1 MSFVR
6 HLQRIVMS
14 FKFNLS
20 GLEAIYNESLRRSEP
35 TLAFEIVHGRG
46 RFVFMMFFS
55 KEDKESKDRLFVQLR
70 NTQVFLELKA
80 YGSHRKGDFIIYFKE
95 QDEEAIINE
104 LMLDGGGRSFS
115 FERFLGELNRQI
127 PNELPL
133 QSKLD
138 KIREVWPQVSP
149 NLVNVVDEADKTNLI
164 GIRKLPEGKKP
175 KDKTLRKLYIHTN
188 GSAEVI
194 SNLIDA
200 LKDASVTLAW
210 TNRDVNEVSFAELM
224 AKINA

>member
-1 MSFVR
+1 
-6 HLQRIVMS
+6 MS

-95 QDEEAIINE
+95 QDEAAIINE
-104 LMLDGGGRSFS
+104 LMLDGGGRSFN

-164 GIRKLPEGKKP
+164 GIMKLPEGKKP

-224 AKINA
+224 AKVNA

>member
-1 MSFVR
+1 
-6 HLQRIVMS
+6 MS

-20 GLEAIYNESLRRSEP
+20 GLAAIYNESLRRLES

-55 KEDKESKDRLFVQLR
+55 QEDKESKDRLFVQLR

-80 YGSHRKGDFIIYFKE
+80 YGSHRNGDFIIYFKE
-95 QDEEAIINE
+95 EDKKAIINE
-104 LMLDGGGRSFS
+104 LMLDGGVREFS
-115 FERFLGELNRQI
+115 FERFLEELNRQI

-133 QSKLD
+133 QTKLD
-138 KIREVWPQVSP
+138 KIREVWPQVGP
-149 NLVNVVDEADKTNLI
+149 NLMNVVEDADKTNLI
-164 GIRKLPEGKKP
+164 GIKKLPEGKNP

-194 SNLIDA
+194 SNLIEA
-200 LKDASVTLAW
+200 LRAARVTLAW
-210 TNRDVNEVSFAELM
+210 TNRDVDDISFAELM
-224 AKINA
+224 ARINA

>member
-1 MSFVR
+1 MN
-6 HLQRIVMS
+6 

-20 GLEAIYNESLRRSEP
+20 GLAAIYNESLRRSEP

-80 YGSHRKGDFIIYFKE
+80 YGSHRNGDFIIYFKE
-95 QDEEAIINE
+95 EDEEAIINE
-104 LMLDGGGRSFS
+104 LMLYGGGREFS
-115 FERFLGELNRQI
+115 FERFLEELNRQI

-138 KIREVWPQVSP
+138 KIREIWPQVGP
-149 NLVNVVDEADKTNLI
+149 NLMNVVEEADKTNLI
-164 GIRKLPEGKKP
+164 GIKKLPEGKNP

-194 SNLIDA
+194 SNLIEA
-200 LKDASVTLAW
+200 LKAARVTLAW
-210 TNRDVNEVSFAELM
+210 TNRDVDDISFAELM
-224 AKINA
+224 ARINA

>member
-1 MSFVR
+1 
-6 HLQRIVMS
+6 MS

-20 GLEAIYNESLRRSEP
+20 GLAAIYNESLRRLEP

-55 KEDKESKDRLFVQLR
+55 QEDKESKDRLFVQLR

-80 YGSHRKGDFIIYFKE
+80 YGSHRNGDFIIYFKE
-95 QDEEAIINE
+95 EDKEAIINE
-104 LMLDGGGRSFS
+104 LMLDGGVREFS
-115 FERFLGELNRQI
+115 FERFLEELNRQI

-133 QSKLD
+133 QTKLD
-138 KIREVWPQVSP
+138 KIREVWPQVGP
-149 NLVNVVDEADKTNLI
+149 NLMNVVEDADKTNLI
-164 GIRKLPEGKKP
+164 GIKKLPEGKNP

-194 SNLIDA
+194 SNLIEA
-200 LKDASVTLAW
+200 LRAARVTLAW
-210 TNRDVNEVSFAELM
+210 TNRDVDDISFAELM
-224 AKINA
+224 ARINA

>member
-1 MSFVR
+1 
-6 HLQRIVMS
+6 MS

-20 GLEAIYNESLRRSEP
+20 GLEAIYNESIQRSEP

-80 YGSHRKGDFIIYFKE
+80 YGSHRDGDFIIYFKE

-104 LMLDGGGRSFS
+104 LLLDGGGQAFS
-115 FERFLGELNRQI
+115 FEKFLEQLNRQI
-127 PNELPL
+127 PSELPL

-149 NLVNVVDEADKTNLI
+149 NLVNVVEEADKTNLI
-164 GIRKLPEGKKP
+164 GIMKLPEGKKP
-175 KDKTLRKLYIHTN
+175 KDKTLRKLYMHTN

-210 TNRDVNEVSFAELM
+210 TNRDVNEMSFAELM
-224 AKINA
+224 ARINA

>member
-1 MSFVR
+1 
-6 HLQRIVMS
+6 MS

-20 GLEAIYNESLRRSEP
+20 GLAAIYNESLRRSEP
-35 TLAFEIVHGRG
+35 TLAFEIVHGCG

-80 YGSHRKGDFIIYFKE
+80 YGSHRNGDFIIYFKE
-95 QDEEAIINE
+95 ENEEAIINE
-104 LMLDGGGRSFS
+104 LMLDGGGREFS
-115 FERFLGELNRQI
+115 FERFLEELNRQI

-138 KIREVWPQVSP
+138 KIREVWPQVGP
-149 NLVNVVDEADKTNLI
+149 RLINVVEDADKTNLI
-164 GIRKLPEGKKP
+164 GIKKLPEGKNP

-194 SNLIDA
+194 SNLIEA
-200 LKDASVTLAW
+200 LKAARVTLAW
-210 TNRDVNEVSFAELM
+210 TNRDVDDISFAELM
-224 AKINA
+224 ARINA

>member
-1 MSFVR
+1 M
-6 HLQRIVMS
+6 VMS

-35 TLAFEIVHGRG
+35 TLAFEIIHGRG

-80 YGSHRKGDFIIYFKE
+80 YGSHRNGDFIIYFKE
-95 QDEEAIINE
+95 QDKEAIINE
-104 LMLDGGGRSFS
+104 LMLDGVGREFS
-115 FERFLGELNRQI
+115 FERFLEELNRQI
-127 PNELPL
+127 PVELPL

-138 KIREVWPQVSP
+138 KIREVWPQVAP

-164 GIRKLPEGKKP
+164 GIKKLPEGKNP
-175 KDKTLRKLYIHTN
+175 KDKTLRKLYIHAN
-188 GSAEVI
+188 GSADVI

-200 LKDASVTLAW
+200 LKTARVTLAW
-210 TNRDVNEVSFAELM
+210 TNRDVDEISFADLM
-224 AKINA
+224 ARINA

>member
-1 MSFVR
+1 
-6 HLQRIVMS
+6 MS

-35 TLAFEIVHGRG
+35 TLAFEIVLGRG

-95 QDEEAIINE
+95 QDQEAIINE

-164 GIRKLPEGKKP
+164 GIMKLPEGKKP

-224 AKINA
+224 AKVNA

>member
-1 MSFVR
+1 
-6 HLQRIVMS
+6 MS

>member
-1 MSFVR
+1 
-6 HLQRIVMS
+6 MS

-20 GLEAIYNESLRRSEP
+20 GLAAIYNESLRRLES

-55 KEDKESKDRLFVQLR
+55 QEDKESKDRLFVQLR

-80 YGSHRKGDFIIYFKE
+80 YGSHRNGDFIIYFKE
-95 QDEEAIINE
+95 EDKEAIINE
-104 LMLDGGGRSFS
+104 LMLDGGVREFS
-115 FERFLGELNRQI
+115 FERFLEELNRQI

-133 QSKLD
+133 QTKLD
-138 KIREVWPQVSP
+138 KIREVWPQVGP
-149 NLVNVVDEADKTNLI
+149 NLMNVVEDADKTNLI
-164 GIRKLPEGKKP
+164 GIKKLPEGKNP

-194 SNLIDA
+194 SNLIEA
-200 LKDASVTLAW
+200 LRAARVTLAW
-210 TNRDVNEVSFAELM
+210 TNRDVDDISFAELM
-224 AKINA
+224 ARINA